1 MENMALKIDEQSN
14 DLEFDENGIMRTIYG
29 NDTIAQNVRMAL
41 TAWKNEFFPTP
52 EHGTDYKKFFS
63 EESGEEERM
72 EVVRDA
78 VLQEDEVAQIEKVEI
93 NSEGKRK
100 IYVSFEGRL
109 PDGTVISMEVDT

>member
-1 MENMALKIDEQSN
+1 
-14 DLEFDENGIMRTIYG
+14 
-29 NDTIAQNVRMAL
+29 
-41 TAWKNEFFPTP
+41 
-52 EHGTDYKKFFS
+52 
-63 EESGEEERM
+63 M